1 MSYTVSD
8 VVAKLTHSAILVSM
22 RRRRNLM
29 ILDEL
34 RVAAQLAA
42 MDIQRLI
49 SQANVPIFC
58 VNKNLEVEEWNQKIE
73 ELTGVKKVDALQRS
87 LPEFCSERASG
98 WWASA
103 EKLLRDALEGLDSSV
118 VEMHMTGA
126 PQNGQM
132 AKSCMMAVSAT
143 SQRTRTGEIK
153 GAVCIG
159 QDVTE
164 LTSEKQ
170 KAENLAESL
179 NRLIQSANAPIFEI
193 DLEFNV
199 IKWNSWLEN
208 RSALSQEELAGKSVF
223 EVLSPET
230 RKSLQDGVERALTAE
245 QTPNDVFEVRLH
257 NSMGQGTATLLL
269 TATTCLAP
277 TGQTS
282 GVICIGQDITKLKDL
297 DERKASMMAVVSHE
311 LKSPLHGILGLCNSL
326 LEDDETPFQ
335 VKKPLSMMNSCTKRL
350 LDMVSNIMDASVLVH
365 DQKMRM
371 SKDPVQIQT
380 VVEEVIT
387 LSQQS
392 SGEVGSHALS
402 PGVHLINEV
411 FAPLPV
417 IEADRYR
424 VTQMLYNLVTNAIK
438 FTHKGSIIVSASA
451 DDERKM
457 VKVDVRDTGIG
468 IAQENIDRIF
478 QPFDQEDSSDSRR
491 YGGLGLGLS
500 ICREVAARHGGE
512 ISVESVRGQGST
524 FSVVLPYKMHSVS
537 QEDQEE
543 SQIEGSTTSAPVPAE
558 RALTDNLSDKER
570 TGFAA
575 RFNRAERSEKGQCA
589 SSDQGRFATVDL
601 LQQQLKRLTPTDLL
615 AVDNARPTILSVDD
629 DPIHLQITHN
639 MLVSQDYEVREAMNV
654 AEAAADMVRKGIP
667 SLILLD
673 VMMPEMMGTEL
684 VKALRQNFGPELL
697 PIVMVSAKG
706 NKDTITSCLEMGAND
721 YVQKPFQKKELL
733 ERIRFQLKLSGKAR
747 QTQKVNKRMEEE
759 NKTSESQ
766 GSLLNWKDINA
777 KELRAAHE
785 ERDKAQQEAS
795 DLRRRVLELE
805 ELHRPHREE
814 QKRLTQ
820 EFLKRQQVL
829 LAHQEQLAACMEQLE
844 SFQAVQ
850 RSLLLVTDKATD
862 PKVPLHLSTP
872 LAVFAGHFTEGP
884 VNESLRDVQTAEE
897 SLKCCLNR
905 MIELSNSL
913 LPGDAKEEMNSIVA
927 VLNQDM
933 SKVIMETGRKHYMLL
948 DAQCKLQ
955 DQALQIQR
963 ILQPPRVVQQP
974 RMSSHG

>member
-1 MSYTVSD
+1 
-8 VVAKLTHSAILVSM
+8 
-22 RRRRNLM
+22 
-29 ILDEL
+29 
-34 RVAAQLAA
+34 
-42 MDIQRLI
+42 
-49 SQANVPIFC
+49 
-58 VNKNLEVEEWNQKIE
+58 
-73 ELTGVKKVDALQRS
+73 
-87 LPEFCSERASG
+87 
-98 WWASA
+98 
-103 EKLLRDALEGLDSSV
+103 
-118 VEMHMTGA
+118 
-126 PQNGQM
+126 
-132 AKSCMMAVSAT
+132 
-143 SQRTRTGEIK
+143 
-153 GAVCIG
+153 
-159 QDVTE
+159 
-164 LTSEKQ
+164 
-170 KAENLAESL
+170 
-179 NRLIQSANAPIFEI
+179 
-193 DLEFNV
+193 
-199 IKWNSWLEN
+199 
-208 RSALSQEELAGKSVF
+208 
-223 EVLSPET
+223 
-230 RKSLQDGVERALTAE
+230 
-245 QTPNDVFEVRLH
+245 
-257 NSMGQGTATLLL
+257 
-269 TATTCLAP
+269 
-277 TGQTS
+277 
-282 GVICIGQDITKLKDL
+282 
-297 DERKASMMAVVSHE
+297 
-311 LKSPLHGILGLCNSL
+311 
-326 LEDDETPFQ
+326 
-335 VKKPLSMMNSCTKRL
+335 
-350 LDMVSNIMDASVLVH
+350 
-365 DQKMRM
+365 
-371 SKDPVQIQT
+371 
-380 VVEEVIT
+380 
-387 LSQQS
+387 
-392 SGEVGSHALS
+392 
-402 PGVHLINEV
+402 
-411 FAPLPV
+411 
-417 IEADRYR
+417 
-424 VTQMLYNLVTNAIK
+424 
-438 FTHKGSIIVSASA
+438 
-451 DDERKM
+451 
-457 VKVDVRDTGIG
+457 
-468 IAQENIDRIF
+468 
-478 QPFDQEDSSDSRR
+478 
-491 YGGLGLGLS
+491 
-500 ICREVAARHGGE
+500 
-512 ISVESVRGQGST
+512 
-524 FSVVLPYKMHSVS
+524 
-537 QEDQEE
+537 
-543 SQIEGSTTSAPVPAE
+543 
-558 RALTDNLSDKER
+558 
-570 TGFAA
+570 
-575 RFNRAERSEKGQCA
+575 
-589 SSDQGRFATVDL
+589 
-601 LQQQLKRLTPTDLL
+601 
-615 AVDNARPTILSVDD
+615 
-629 DPIHLQITHN
+629 
-639 MLVSQDYEVREAMNV
+639 MNV